1 MIIKTGSEEQESN
14 FIPEP
19 ELPLSPIQIAI
30 LADLQ
35 LDPFSTCYNV
45 PLAFHIS
52 GQIDLSALR
61 FAIDSL
67 VNRHEILRTI
77 YVEGDDGPI
86 QAIADECHGL
96 LKNENVEDIS
106 LLEPSCITAGQYV
119 FDLQCDLP
127 FRAVLFSASSD
138 LHALSI
144 VFHHIAV
151 DGWSI
156 RLLLTELSSAYA
168 AALDSK
174 NSVSLGSIVN
184 GGGHEE
190 GELQYA
196 DWAGWWTEKL
206 ESNALVIAIEAA
218 SKRYSL
224 GQNLECWPERIEGA
238 QALFKPFSIS
248 GHHVRKLEVSARQL
262 GVTLHSL
269 LLGAQA
275 LLVARMTGQQNLLI
289 GMPVALRDLNEV
301 QNVVGCF
308 INVVPVLV
316 KVKPEITVVDYLKQ
330 ISASVL
336 QAIDDKEIPL
346 GALLRNA
353 EKESGAAPNIRL
365 FFNFDAASVEPP
377 IFGDCKITDIDCDKG
392 TAKFDFMLSM
402 LRVGDEIRGGFDF
415 TEGIISKSDQD
426 TLIASY
432 NFLLDEMVNKP
443 SDLLSTLSRLGPEE
457 KTEVIIMGRGEKH
470 AFTSKVETLSSR
482 ILEIAHASKT
492 RLAVKAPDGIKSFGD
507 FASDAE
513 DLARI
518 LSEKGITK
526 GDRVAIILP
535 RCIAL
540 PISMLAAMTA
550 GALYV
555 PIEPNL
561 PDARIAYLLEDSEP
575 AAVICAPDSEQRIH
589 KVIESINAPIE
600 MFSVS
605 DGCVK
610 CSNLIEERDCSPS
623 FRLEANDAAYMIYTS
638 GSTGKPKG
646 VVVSHR
652 SVLSYLD
659 WAIQAYGVKFGNGTS
674 VVTSTAFDATILSFW
689 APLLVGRPINL
700 LPEQNALEELSG
712 LLDET
717 GNFSFIKMTPAHL
730 DILAELESVEDRSGS
745 SNCFVIGGEA
755 LTRGAVKPWL
765 QQCPNL
771 KLFNEYGPT
780 ETVVGCC
787 VHQVS
792 MVDLESGTI
801 PIGRPINNTSLYVLD
816 ESLNQLPIGTVGE
829 LFVGGAGV
837 AWGYWR
843 RPGLTAEKF
852 LADPFSE
859 ELGARMYRT
868 GDLVRMRSDGVFE
881 FLGRCDDQIKVR
893 GFRIEPDEIESEIR
907 GIDQVQSAAV
917 VAVGDGGD
925 KKLVAYVVGNL
936 TEQKVKEIL
945 TTLLPVYMV
954 PDHIIFT
961 DTIPLTINGK
971 IDRQRLRNNGLP
983 KTEALVP
990 NGIFDEQ
997 GERLIDAWRQVLNQH
1012 IGPETD
1018 FFAAGG
1024 TSLSAIRLVAKLKR
1038 EFEEDL
1044 TYRDLV
1050 AAPTPRSMLNRL
1062 AEIRPPTSRQ
1072 EGQVLELVRE
1082 VLSLPALSSNED
1094 IFSAG
1099 ANSLQA
1105 IRIIAQLRRV
1115 LGRDLPANLVHK
1127 GKTASGIAK
1136 LLQHAKENIVS
1147 RPIFDKQ
1154 GPSPAE
1160 KQLWL
1165 DAQTEQGASRYVM
1178 QAAFAITAHERPVDL
1193 EKIPQKLAQ
1202 RHPLLRTIY
1211 KDVGGEL
1218 AIEVLDATPIS
1229 ISIIEELDRSL
1240 EQSIARISKRD
1251 ARGVFNLSDGTSWRI
1266 SVIHGAN
1273 ESIFVLSVHHILADA
1288 ASLNILLRD
1297 LVLLASGGD
1306 LPKSS
1311 GVSYR
1316 EFAGLRA
1323 REVADREDVSLAYWE
1338 KALSDV
1344 PAPLELPLDRRRKM
1358 FNSSDADSVI
1368 FNLTVEETSLIR
1380 EFAQSQG
1387 VSLQSVVVSAYAVLL
1402 ARLSSATDLVIGI
1415 PVNHRPEGHEDV
1427 IGLYLDTLPL
1437 RVSVTNKI
1445 SGKGLVA
1452 NTASQMIDLLGNTE
1466 ASLARIVELV
1476 DPTRQPGR
1484 TPLLH
1489 TVLDW
1494 QEDVYREIETNVR
1507 PVRLDV
1513 ATAPFDISATLRLGL
1528 DGAIIGAFIFDTSI
1542 LDQATVEIWARSFR
1556 SILKEFVV
1564 SPSIDVIRYS
1574 ATSIEDQRFAVL
1586 EGGISNS
1593 TSDLGEVLQQA
1604 FDAFSN
1610 LLALEGEGSGLT
1622 YASLWKKASNHP
1634 APSEPIALIESTSGI
1649 ERVVLALSALIH
1661 GHGFAL
1667 IDPALPESRKENMR
1681 ERVRSLKVTGTS
1693 ESELPSYI
1701 QFSSGSTGE
1710 PKAAVLSRQG
1720 LANLIVNISSELGIN
1735 PGGRVAQVAAPA
1747 FDAWIWEVFTTMA
1760 GGGTLVLIDRSVAQS
1775 GEPLAQALSSLNITH
1790 ATMTPSA
1797 IAALG
1802 NNSLPNLRVLVSAGE
1817 PLTEELADSWC
1828 EGRRLINAY
1837 GPCEATICTSLD
1849 EYKKGSGT
1857 PTIGRPIPGMTCLVL
1872 DPQGSLQ
1879 LPGAVGELHIGGL
1892 GVGIGYIA
1900 DSKLNAEK
1908 FVLDPRP
1915 GFNGQVYRTGDMVRV
1930 RGDGRLQFI
1939 GRDDR
1944 QVKVRGVR
1952 IELDEVEAVLAAI
1965 ENVDHAAVRVVS
1977 DSDNQPVLAA
1987 WASGATVPEPGTLRT
2002 LMALKLPETMLPA
2015 YLVSLEQMPMTSTG
2029 KIDRSAL
2036 PDPIEQNIANNV
2048 PLKGEVELTIAS
2060 LAGELLGR
2068 SAPIGRFASFFT
2080 LGGHSL
2086 WAVRFAGKLSER
2098 LNKPVPLPLVFAHPT
2113 PEGLARA
2120 LSEASG
2126 DCALRVLREGN
2137 GGKIYL
2143 VHSVDGSCEVYAASA
2158 AVWPK
2163 DRKVIAVEQI
2173 GEGSDL
2179 ISLAESYAEQIAS
2192 DSDELEDPILIAGW
2206 SLGAPISAAI
2216 TQRLMSM
2223 NRVALPVLIDSAA
2236 PSVSKERF
2244 FEDDKEI
2251 ANAAAQL
2258 GAGPELVDRVRAN
2271 VLMVNNAT
2279 LSRCDAQAAVIRAM
2293 GSRDKAALNDLG
2305 WGSIFEKVDTIDL
2318 PGTHT
2323 ELLDLYSE
2331 KIGTVV
2337 ERLWES
2343 MLEGIPIRYD

>member
-1 MIIKTGSEEQESN
+1 MIIKTGLAEEESN

-19 ELPLSPIQIAI
+19 DLPLSPIQIAI

-35 LDPFSTCYNV
+35 LDPSSTRYNV
-45 PLAFHIS
+45 PLAFQIS
-52 GQIDLSALR
+52 GQIDLSALK
-61 FAIDSL
+61 FAIDCL

-86 QAIADECHGL
+86 QAIADECHGI
-96 LKNENVEDIS
+96 LKNVNLGDIS
-106 LLEPSCITAGQYV
+106 LLEPSCIAAGQYV

-127 FRAVLFSASSD
+127 IRATLFSISSE

-168 AALDSK
+168 AALDSR
-174 NSVSLGSIVN
+174 NSVSLGAVDD
-184 GGGHEE
+184 GEGHEKR
-190 GELQYA
+190 ELQYA

-206 ESNALVIAIEAA
+206 ESNALVPAIEAA

-224 GQNLECWPERIEGA
+224 GQNLDSWPQRIEGA
-238 QALFKPFSIS
+238 QALLKPFSIS
-248 GHHVRKLEVSARQL
+248 DHHVRKLEVSARQL

-269 LLGAQA
+269 LLGAHA

-289 GMPVALRDLNEV
+289 GMPVALRDFNEV

-316 KVKPEITVVDYLKQ
+316 EVKAEITVVDYLKQ
-330 ISASVL
+330 ISATVL
-336 QAIDDKEIPL
+336 QAIDSKEIPL
-346 GALLRNA
+346 SALLRKA
-353 EKESGAAPNIRL
+353 EKERGTVPSIRL
-365 FFNFDAASVEPP
+365 FFNFDAAAIDTPV
-377 IFGDCKITDIDCDKG
+377 FGDCVISDIACDQG

-402 LRVGDEIRGGFDF
+402 LRIGDEIRGGFDF

-426 TLIASY
+426 TLITSY
-432 NFLLDEMVNKP
+432 NSLLDELANKP
-443 SDLLSTLSRLGPEE
+443 SDLISTLSRLGPEE
-457 KTEVIIMGRGEKH
+457 KTEVTIMGRGERQ
-470 AFTSKVETLSSR
+470 ALASNAETLASR
-482 ILEIAHASKT
+482 ILAIAQASEPK
-492 RLAVKAPDGIKSFGD
+492 LAVKAPDGTRSFGA
-507 FASDAE
+507 FASDAK

-526 GDRVAIILP
+526 GDRVVIILP

-550 GALYV
+550 GAVYV
-555 PIEPNL
+555 PIEPSL

-575 AAVICAPDSEQRIH
+575 AAVICAADSAERIH
-589 KVIESINAPIE
+589 KIIESVNAPIE

-605 DGCVK
+605 EGCVK
-610 CSNLIEERDCSPS
+610 CAELIEEKRCSPTIRS
-623 FRLEANDAAYMIYTS
+623 EANDAAYMIYTS

-659 WAIQAYGVKFGNGTS
+659 WAIEAYGVKFGNGTS

-700 LPEQNALEELSG
+700 LPEQSALEELSG

-730 DILAELESVEDRSGS
+730 DILAELESVEGRSGS

-765 QQCPNL
+765 QRCPNL

-792 MVDLESGTI
+792 RVDLESGTI

-829 LFVGGAGV
+829 LFIGGAGV

-859 ELGARMYRT
+859 ESGARMYRT

-907 GIDQVQSAAV
+907 AIDQVQAAAV
-917 VAVGDGGD
+917 VAVGDSGE

-936 TEQKVKEIL
+936 TAKKVKEIL

-954 PDHIIFT
+954 PDHIILT

-971 IDRQRLRNNGLP
+971 IDRQKLRNNGLP
-983 KTEALVP
+983 KTEALFP
-990 NGIFDEQ
+990 NGILDEKC
-997 GERLIDAWRQVLNQH
+997 ERLIDAWKQVLNENV
-1012 IGPETD
+1012 GPETD

-1038 EFEEDL
+1038 EFEEGL

-1050 AAPTPRSMLNRL
+1050 AASTPRSMLNRL
-1062 AEIRPPTSRQ
+1062 TEIRPPTSRQ
-1072 EGQVLELVRE
+1072 EAQVLELVRE
-1082 VLSLPALSSNED
+1082 VLSLPGLRSDED

-1115 LGRDLPANLVHK
+1115 LGRNLPANLVHK

-1147 RPIFDKQ
+1147 KPILENQ

-1165 DAQTEQGASRYVM
+1165 DAQTEQGPSRYVM
-1178 QAAFAITAHERPVDL
+1178 QAACAVPAHECPVDL
-1193 EKIPQKLAQ
+1193 GKIPQKLAQ
-1202 RHPLLRTIY
+1202 RHPLLRTTY
-1211 KDVGGEL
+1211 KDVGGEPS
-1218 AIEVLDATPIS
+1218 IEVLDATPIS
-1229 ISIIEELDRSL
+1229 ISIIEEVVGSL
-1240 EQSIARISKRD
+1240 EQSIARISRRD
-1251 ARGVFNLSDGTSWRI
+1251 ARGFFNLSDGTSWRL
-1266 SVIHGAN
+1266 SVILGTN

-1297 LVLLASGGD
+1297 LVVLASGAD
-1306 LPKSS
+1306 LPKASS
-1311 GVSYR
+1311 VSYR
-1316 EFAGLRA
+1316 EFASLRA
-1323 REVADREDVSLAYWE
+1323 REVADRETVSLAYWE
-1338 KALSDV
+1338 KALSNA
-1344 PAPLELPLDRRRKM
+1344 PAPLELPVDRRRKM
-1358 FNSSDADSVI
+1358 FNSPDADTVI
-1368 FNLTVEETSLIR
+1368 FRLTVEETALIR
-1380 EFAQSQG
+1380 DFAQSQG

-1402 ARLSSATDLVIGI
+1402 ARLSSTADLVIGI

-1466 ASLARIVELV
+1466 ASLARIVEV
-1476 DPTRQPGR
+1476 VNPTRQPGR

-1494 QEDVYREIETNVR
+1494 QEEVDSLLKTNVR

-1513 ATAPFDISATLRLGL
+1513 STAPFDISATLRLGL
-1528 DGAIIGAFIFDTSI
+1528 DGTIIGAFIFDASI
-1542 LDQATVEIWARSFR
+1542 LDQATVEIWARSFC
-1556 SILKEFVV
+1556 SILKEFAV
-1564 SPSIDVIRYS
+1564 SPATDVIRYN
-1574 ATSIEDQRFAVL
+1574 AISIEDQRFAVL

-1593 TSDLGEVLQQA
+1593 ASNLGEVLKRA

-1610 LLALEGEGSGLT
+1610 LLALEGEGASIT
-1622 YASLWKKASNHP
+1622 YASLWEKASNHP

-1649 ERVVLALSALIH
+1649 DRVVMALSALIH

-1667 IDPALPESRKENMR
+1667 IDPALPESRKHNMR
-1681 ERVRSLKVTGTS
+1681 ERVRSIHVTGIL
-1693 ESELPSYI
+1693 ENELPSYI

-1720 LANLIVNISSELGIN
+1720 LANLIVNISSELEIT

-1747 FDAWIWEVFTTMA
+1747 FDAWIWEVFTTLA
-1760 GGGTLVLIDRSVAQS
+1760 GGGTLVLIDRSVSQS
-1775 GEPLAQALSSLNITH
+1775 GKPLALAFNSLNITH
-1790 ATMTPSA
+1790 ATLTPSS

-1802 NNSLPNLRVLVSAGE
+1802 NISLPNLSVLVSAGE

-1837 GPCEATICTSLD
+1837 GPCEATVCTSLD
-1849 EYKKGSGT
+1849 EYAKGSGT

-1872 DPQGSLQ
+1872 DSHGCLQ
-1879 LPGAVGELHIGGL
+1879 LPGAVGELYIGGL

-1900 DSKLNAEK
+1900 DSKLNDQK
-1908 FVLDPRP
+1908 FIQDPRP
-1915 GFNGQVYRTGDMVRV
+1915 GFNGLVYKTGDMVRV
-1930 RGDGRLQFI
+1930 RSDGRLQFI

-1965 ENVDHAAVRVVS
+1965 DHVDHAAVRVVY
-1977 DSDNQPVLAA
+1977 DTDNQPVLAA
-1987 WASGATVPEPGTLRT
+1987 WASGAAVPEPGILRE

-2015 YLVSLEQMPMTSTG
+2015 YVVSLEQMPMTSTG

-2036 PDPIEQNIANNV
+2036 PDPREQNIADNV
-2048 PLKGEVELTIAS
+2048 PLKGEVELTIAK

-2068 SAPIGRFASFFT
+2068 PAPIGRFASFFT

-2113 PEGLARA
+2113 PEGLARVLNKVA
-2120 LSEASG
+2120 G
-2126 DCALRVLREGN
+2126 GCALRVLREGS
-2137 GGKIYL
+2137 GGAIYL
-2143 VHSVDGSCEVYAASA
+2143 VHAVDGTCEVYAAA
-2158 AVWPK
+2158 ATVWPR
-2163 DRKVIAVEQI
+2163 DRKVVAVEQM
-2173 GEGSDL
+2173 GEYSDL
-2179 ISLAESYAEQIAS
+2179 NALAETYAEQIALES
-2192 DSDELEDPILIAGW
+2192 DKANDPIFIAGW
-2206 SLGAPISAAI
+2206 SLGAPISAAV
-2216 TQRLMSM
+2216 TQQLRSM
-2223 NRVALPVLIDSAA
+2223 NRLALPVLIDAVA
-2236 PSVSKERF
+2236 PSTFSAHLS
-2244 FEDDKEI
+2244 EDEEEMVK
-2251 ANAAAQL
+2251 AAAQL
-2258 GAGPELVDRVRAN
+2258 GAGPDLLERVRAN
-2271 VLMVNNAT
+2271 VRMVNNAM
-2279 LSRCDAQAAVIRAM
+2279 LGRSDGRAAVIRAM
-2293 GSRDKAALNDLG
+2293 GSRDETALNDLG
-2305 WGSIFEKVDTIDL
+2305 WGSVFEQVDTVDL
-2318 PGTHT
+2318 LGTHA

-2331 KIGTVV
+2331 KIGDVV

-2343 MLEGIPIRYD
+2343 MLEGGCGRDD